1 MHKLSERIL
10 FGVGSFGSDW
20 RGQLKD
26 ISKLNIPK
34 IALFLECMKLSE
46 RKKVYKELSNSKVKD
61 IPLVH
66 VRGDMK
72 REELVF
78 LKNNFKSSYFT
89 IHENEFKF
97 LPKWRGFQKNI
108 FLEMNTDDYVSKS
121 VKLERI
127 GGFCVDISHFK
138 VAEQKWSKEFEYTIK
153 KSLKCFACNHLN
165 GYSYKLNSDLH
176 IIKSLK
182 EFDYLETIPSFIF
195 GKAIALETGNSI
207 AEQIKFKKYIMN
219 LLSDKK

>member
-10 FGVGSFGSDW
+10 FGIGSFGSDW
-20 RGQLKD
+20 RKQLKD
-26 ISKLNIPK
+26 INKLNIPK
-34 IALFLECMKLSE
+34 IALFLECMELPE
-46 RKKVYKELSNSKVKD
+46 RKEVYKELSDSKVKN

-66 VRGDMK
+66 VRGDME
-72 REELVF
+72 REELIF
-78 LKNNFKSSYFT
+78 LKKNFKSSYFT

-108 FLEMNTDDYVSKS
+108 FLEMNTDDHVSKS

-138 VAEQKWSKEFEYTIK
+138 VAEQKWSEEFEYTIK
-153 KSLKCFACNHLN
+153 KSLKRFACNHLN

-182 EFDYLETIPSFIF
+182 EFDYLETMPSFIF